1 MEKNDFLIYNDILY
15 ELYSCSTMDDIQM
28 RFLPRLKMLIPFSY
42 ASILL
47 ADTSNNPQLL
57 FRDPP
62 FCLPQSFTEAESEYI
77 RHYEEDPLLWIIHG
91 KEPALICESELLQEE
106 TRLHTSL
113 YNRCYLKY
121 DIYDSLQYSIVY
133 KQKFLGVITLFR
145 TRSDGTFHAEH
156 CFFLRSCGMHLNTVM
171 HRILHD
177 AEKDAS
183 AEHNLTQLTSALKLT
198 AREAQILRMIFAYK
212 TNQEIAAAL
221 SIKENTLQK
230 HLQNLFRKANVSSK
244 WELLKL

>member
-15 ELYSCSTMDDIQM
+15 ELYACSSIEDLQT

-42 ASILL
+42 ASIIL
-47 ADTSNNPQLL
+47 ADTSDDPQLL
-57 FRDPP
+57 FRNPP
-62 FCLPQSFTEAESEYI
+62 FCLPQSFTDAESEYI

-145 TRSDGTFHAEH
+145 TRADGVFNTEAR
-156 CFFLRSCGMHLNTVM
+156 FFLRSCGMHLNTVM
-171 HRILHD
+171 DRILQDNEKALSAGHD
-177 AEKDAS
+177 LAR
-183 AEHNLTQLTSALKLT
+183 LTSKLQLT
-198 AREAQILRMIFAYK
+198 AREAEILHLIFSYK